1 MHIFRIRIGFLGIVL
16 LAFWATAQANEQPI
30 QGQHNRWLLIDD
42 FEQTDSLD
50 HWTKADTKNDTSPHI
65 ANPQLTERRTALDT
79 QLELSVSDSQN
90 NKIVNN
96 YMLKKPAG
104 EGIVGNRK
112 ALTFKALPESVDVG
126 ETYTFYTRI
135 NVEYFPNNHAFG
147 LSNLG
152 PDEIKKHDYNAFEA
166 TLRVTDKV
174 ESNGH
179 KNDGALMVKVVDG
192 YDNVKNYAV
201 NSDAKPL
208 VPGLWYEIWYV
219 VNNAEVQ
226 NGGQTYDVYL
236 KGGDEFPEQT
246 LVYRGATFRMQRA
259 LPLTYFLMN
268 CNTGPAT
275 QPYGNG
281 GLRYDDLYMAK
292 GVSLVTP

>member
-1 MHIFRIRIGFLGIVL
+1 MHIFKISIGFLGIVFV
-16 LAFWATAQANEQPI
+16 ASWATPQISQNQN
-30 QGQHNRWLLIDD
+30 NRWLLIDD

-65 ANPQLTERRTALDT
+65 TNPQITERRTGLNT
-79 QLELSVSDSQN
+79 QLKLSVNAPMTD
-90 NKIVNN
+90 KVANN

-126 ETYTFYTRI
+126 DTYTFYTRI

-152 PDEIKKHDYNAFEA
+152 PEDIKRHDYNAFEA
-166 TLRVTDKV
+166 TLRITDKA

-179 KNDGALMVKVVDG
+179 KNNGALMVKVADG
-192 YDNVKNYAV
+192 YDNVKNFSAK
-201 NSDAKPL
+201 SDAKPL
-208 VPGLWYEIWYV
+208 VAGVWYEIWYV

-226 NGGQTYDVYL
+226 YGGQTYDVYL

-246 LVYRGATFRMQRA
+246 LVYRGAAFRMQRA

-268 CNTGPAT
+268 CNTGPIA

-281 GLRYDDLYMAK
+281 GLRYDDLYMVK

>member
-1 MHIFRIRIGFLGIVL
+1 MHIFKIRTGFLGIVL

-42 FEQTDSLD
+42 FEQTDSVD

-65 ANPQLTERRTALDT
+65 INPQITERRSGLNT
-79 QLELSVSDSQN
+79 QLKLSVNAPMTD
-90 NKIVNN
+90 KVANN

-126 ETYTFYTRI
+126 DTYTFYTRI

-152 PDEIKKHDYNAFEA
+152 PEEIKSHDYNAFEA
-166 TLRVTDKV
+166 TLRITDKA

-179 KNDGALMVKVVDG
+179 KNNGALMVRVADG
-192 YDNVKNYAV
+192 YDNVKNFSAK
-201 NSDAKPL
+201 SDANPL
-208 VPGLWYEIWYV
+208 VAGVWYEIWYV

-226 NGGQTYDVYL
+226 YGGQTYDVYL

-292 GVSLVTP
+292 GVTLFTP